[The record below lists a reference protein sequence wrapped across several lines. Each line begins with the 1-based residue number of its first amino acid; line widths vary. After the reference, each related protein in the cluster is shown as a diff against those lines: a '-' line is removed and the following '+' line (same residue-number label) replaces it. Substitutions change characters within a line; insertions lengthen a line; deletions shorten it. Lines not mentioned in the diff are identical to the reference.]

1 MYSERNSSWKLVWKI
16 QDVNHLFYR
25 LQSSITI
32 PPLETN
38 TPEKEFYVQRK
49 NPVENFKILT
59 RDYN

>member
-1 MYSERNSSWKLVWKI
+1 M

-49 NPVENFKILT
+49 NPVGNFKILT